1 MFQVLFSFLF
11 LNQFINLINSQIHI
25 ISLENGNKKLI
36 NYSSLLNKLN
46 ENQISKWQLI
56 HSGSENIYFIKLMNN
71 NNKLNQMLQSNHA
84 GSIFIS
90 KLNLNSWYQKWR
102 LIKSKHNNNDSIY
115 YLRNMATGRQLD
127 NNQGSY
133 LNTQPPNENN
143 NSQKW
148 LLQIS

>member
-1 MFQVLFSFLF
+1 MFQVLFLFLF
-11 LNQFINLINSQIHI
+11 LNQFINSINSQIHI
-25 ISLENGNKKLI
+25 ISLENSNKTLI